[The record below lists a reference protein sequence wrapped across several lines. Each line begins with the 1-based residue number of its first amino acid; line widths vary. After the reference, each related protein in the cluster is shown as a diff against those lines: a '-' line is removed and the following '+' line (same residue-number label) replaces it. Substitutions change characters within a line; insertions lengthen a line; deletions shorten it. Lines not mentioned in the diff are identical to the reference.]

1 MLTGEGAGAG
11 TAAAKART
19 NVSKKSRSSKEL
31 VQKPLDLVDRAARK
45 KMETTERAI
54 GRFGDATRA
63 DNSANLGSAFHSQV
77 LFSMNNVRRKKQTRN
92 GGRAISAFESTTL
105 PNPAVRIVTSSE
117 ISRDQ
122 LVAIRNATDELLRR
136 YDENNVPVS
145 SSPLE
150 VSERITV
157 AAGKQQVEK
166 LHKMKRRFPRTRTKE
181 QINASLGSALI
192 LEKHGP
198 LFYEAV

>member
-77 LFSMNNVRRKKQTRN
+77 LFLMNNVRRKQTRN
-92 GGRAISAFESTTL
+92 GGRAISAVASSTL

-166 LHKMKRRFPRTRTKE
+166 LHNMKKRFPRARTEE

-192 LEKHGP
+192 VEDRGP

>member
-31 VQKPLDLVDRAARK
+31 VQDPLDLVDRAARK

-54 GRFGDATRA
+54 GRFGEATRA
-63 DNSANLGSAFHSQV
+63 DDSANLASAFHSQV
-77 LFSMNNVRRKKQTRN
+77 LFSMNNVRRKQTRN
-92 GGRAISAFESTTL
+92 GGRAISAVESSTL

-145 SSPLE
+145 SSPLK

-166 LHKMKRRFPRTRTKE
+166 LHNMKRRFPRTQTEE
-181 QINASLGSALI
+181 QINASLGSALM
-192 LEKHGP
+192 LEDHGP

>member
-77 LFSMNNVRRKKQTRN
+77 LFLMNNVRRKQTRN
-92 GGRAISAFESTTL
+92 GGRAISAVESSTL
-105 PNPAVRIVTSSE
+105 PNPAVRVVTSSE

-122 LVAIRNATDELLRR
+122 LVAIRNATDELLRH

-145 SSPLE
+145 SSPLK

-166 LHKMKRRFPRTRTKE
+166 LHNMKRRFSRTRTKE
-181 QINASLGSALI
+181 QINASLGSVLI

-198 LFYEAV
+198 LFNEAV